1 MMKNIERR
9 TFLKGASAASA
20 ITLISPSAA
29 FGSRANSAIRMGIIG
44 CGGRGSA
51 VISSIIGNTNTAL
64 VAMADLFDDKL
75 RSALPVYNKLN
86 SSKSMPDIPKETFT
100 RVPKHT
106 WPS

>member
-1 MMKNIERR
+1 MQNIERR
-9 TFLKGASAASA
+9 IFLKGAAAASA

-51 VISSIIGNTNTAL
+51 VISSIVGNTDSL
-64 VAMADLFDDKL
+64 LIAMADLFDDKL

-86 SSKSMPDIPKETFT
+86 SSKGGRHIPFLASRCRQE
-100 RVPKHT
+100 
-106 WPS
+106 